1 MHQAPIP
8 KKVWLQCEL
17 ALAEAFTNATRH
29 AHKYLSTET
38 PIDIEV
44 KIYADKM
51 EISIWDYGQPFDL
64 LEWLKDQPNQ
74 TDIFVGGGRGIK
86 LMYAI
91 ADDISY
97 TRTSDNRNCLLIV
110 KQYWPYSPEE
120 NDSSD
125 DDS

>member
-1 MHQAPIP
+1 MDQAPIP
-8 KKVWLQCEL
+8 KKVWLESEL

-29 AHKYLSTET
+29 AHKYLPTET
-38 PIDIEV
+38 PIDIQV

-64 LEWLKDQPNQ
+64 LEWLKEQPTQ

-86 LMYAI
+86 LMSAI

-110 KQYWPYSPEE
+110 KKYSPYTPRRE
-120 NDSSD
+120 
-125 DDS
+125 